1 MSNTP
6 PTPPVHEAAKRR
18 DWPAY
23 FDRME
28 GKPARDTVLKA
39 LKSFGEIDPSNP
51 PLAIDLGCGAGR
63 DAAAMLAA
71 GWKVWA
77 QDGSADGISRAKERP
92 EIKSAL
98 QTGRIEIAQSNFQGL
113 QIPKATLV
121 NASFSLPFCPP
132 DHFSALWQQIDA
144 AIEPGGR
151 FSGQIFG
158 DRDDWAIIDDRTH
171 LTRGETLKLFDQYIL
186 ESFTEEDRPSKHT
199 DEHHKHWHV
208 FHIVA
213 QKRTAPKRG
222 SVS

>member
-1 MSNTP
+1 MTN
-6 PTPPVHEAAKRR
+6 TPPVHEAAQRR

-39 LKSFGEIDPSNP
+39 LASFGDIDPSNP
-51 PLAIDLGCGAGR
+51 PLAVDLGCGAGR
-63 DAAAMLAA
+63 DAEAMLAA

-77 QDGSADGISRAKERP
+77 QDGSADGIARAKERP
-92 EIKSAL
+92 VIKSAL
-98 QTGRIEIAQSNFQGL
+98 TNSSIEIAQADFEGL
-113 QIPKATLV
+113 QIPKASLV

-132 DHFSALWQQIDA
+132 AHFPALWEQIDA

-171 LTRGETLKLFDQYIL
+171 LTRGETLNLFDQYIL
-186 ESFTEEDRPSKHT
+186 ESFTEEDRPSKH
-199 DEHHKHWHV
+199 EGENHKHWHV

-213 QKRTAPKRG
+213 LKRADRKQG